1 MSAPE
6 FGPVRW
12 DPNDLLRLRR
22 DAEWRAVMEATG
34 DAEPATDVVVI
45 HEPSAYERGWRPIAM
60 RPTNLTPLIEAA
72 PVLSRRSAD
81 GLRSGLFLLV
91 LVPAVA
97 YGIWW
102 LALVVTR

>member
-1 MSAPE
+1 MTAPE

-72 PVLSRRSAD
+72 PVLSRRSSSALGN
-81 GLRSGLFLLV
+81 GLVGLLV
-91 LVPAVA
+91 ALSVPFAVF
-97 YGIWW
+97 GVLW
-102 LALVVTR
+102 LVTR